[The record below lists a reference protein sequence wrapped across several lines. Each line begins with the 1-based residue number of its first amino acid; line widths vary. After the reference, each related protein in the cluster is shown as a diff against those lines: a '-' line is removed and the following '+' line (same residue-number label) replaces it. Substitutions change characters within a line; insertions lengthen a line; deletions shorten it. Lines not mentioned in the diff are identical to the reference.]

1 MRLLFTTLYIITH
14 GLCMA
19 EDLPDNQKKTSTL
32 TVQQAA
38 ELVEKANETRQR
50 ELDLSWLTSID
61 QDVAR
66 ELSHYKGLRILLGG
80 LTSID
85 ANVAHELTKRQL
97 GGQYAAPTKVL
108 SLDDLTAITKDV
120 AHELV
125 KKANET

>member
-66 ELSHYKGLRILLGG
+66 ELSHY
-80 LTSID
+80 
-85 ANVAHELTKRQL
+85 
-97 GGQYAAPTKVL
+97 
-108 SLDDLTAITKDV
+108 
-120 AHELV
+120 
-125 KKANET
+125 